1 MRRLSSARPGEPLPK
16 RPYRDS
22 ALLNGVLTGILVA
35 FAWLTGGDVVKAL
48 AVGAA
53 FFVVATAWSWWRFRQ
68 RLSQGDTGVG
78 PPQ

>member
-1 MRRLSSARPGEPLPK
+1 MLRRRSSARQAAPLPK

-22 ALLNGVLTGILVA
+22 ALLNAALAVILVV
-35 FAWLTGGDVVKAL
+35 FAWLTGGDVLVAL

-68 RLSQGDTGVG
+68 RLSRGDTGVG
-78 PPQ
+78 PP